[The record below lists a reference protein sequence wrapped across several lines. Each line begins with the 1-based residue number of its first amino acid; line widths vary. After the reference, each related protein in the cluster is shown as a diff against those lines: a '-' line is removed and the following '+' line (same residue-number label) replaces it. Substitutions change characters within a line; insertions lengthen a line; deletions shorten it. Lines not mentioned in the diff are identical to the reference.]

1 MFPHLSREKFRVWTQ
16 FTWFTCLRV
25 WFIQPLLKKLFYT
38 TNVFK
43 HKVKCD
49 IGTNQNRSFCLWFEC
64 FAVIMN
70 YAVDWLVIN
79 IKSETCSAMPLK
91 RRLSEKD
98 YGSVFV
104 LNATDLIPVW
114 LVGLTTDTRP
124 GGTQHDILVHDPQSP
139 PPPRPWCPGGT
150 CSCTRP
156 EDLDLLWPAW
166 RPRQRRSLGQGQW
179 LRCLL

>member
-1 MFPHLSREKFRVWTQ
+1 
-16 FTWFTCLRV
+16 
-25 WFIQPLLKKLFYT
+25 
-38 TNVFK
+38 
-43 HKVKCD
+43 
-49 IGTNQNRSFCLWFEC
+49 
-64 FAVIMN
+64 MN

-124 GGTQHDILVHDPQSP
+124 GGTRHDILVHDTTRHPSP
-139 PPPRPWCPGGT
+139 
-150 CSCTRP
+150 
-156 EDLDLLWPAW
+156 
-166 RPRQRRSLGQGQW
+166 
-179 LRCLL
+179 